1 MFNTIVRWIVLSS
14 ENPTEA
20 SLTIKGFL
28 LGVLPVLM
36 AVAGIAHFNVGQDQ
50 LSAIFDTVA
59 AIVQVALSIVAAV
72 MTGWGLLRKLWNTIQ
87 VHQAVQQ

>member
-14 ENPTEA
+14 EDPTEA

-36 AVAGIAHFNVGQDQ
+36 AVAGIAHFNVGQQQ
-50 LSAIFDTVA
+50 LSDIFDA
-59 AIVQVALSIVAAV
+59 IAQIVQVLLTIVATA
-72 MTGWGLLRKLWNTIQ
+72 MTAYGLLRKLWNTIQ
-87 VHQAVQQ
+87 AHQASQQ